1 MDLNFL
7 KDNFKTAIDD
17 AKNLNHNSN
26 YNSKILNLF
35 YDYGELCHLE
45 YFKILKK
52 NNDFFTICVSIK
64 ALK

>member
-1 MDLNFL
+1 MDLNFF

-17 AKNLNHNSN
+17 TKNLNHNSN

-45 YFKILKK
+45 YFKKFKK
-52 NNDFFTICVSIK
+52 IMIFLQSVYQSK
-64 ALK
+64 L

>member
-1 MDLNFL
+1 MDLNFF

-17 AKNLNHNSN
+17 TKNLNHNSN

-45 YFKILKK
+45 YFKIFKK
-52 NNDFFTICVSIK
+52 IMIFLQSVYQSK
-64 ALK
+64 L